1 VSFAHAGSF
10 MAKYSQ
16 LCITKRSSASKSLL
30 GINTGR
36 GFPFQI
42 ECRNYDHERA
52 VRYLLDKVF
61 HHLDAALDYVPCLTA
76 NMMRLER
83 FSSWY
88 DNEIYG
94 KSKYLDE
101 LERIYKNAEGRIGNP
116 WGIAE
121 LKWRLSSDGSLN
133 PLSAKTQNRRIQL
146 GENIPNPYNLGQE
159 YPSCNSWRMRDWK
172 RYICRKNFY
181 DKLKILGIGLLNESH
196 TQTRIDDLSIKDGWD
211 PAEWHRLYPDGIP
224 PLGRHLFIFEFEMG
238 KWDDREFIEAP
249 RSRFTGWDGAK
260 YNWQSSYEM
269 PMHEAMAWLRL
280 ENV

>member
-16 LCITKRSSASKSLL
+16 SCITKRSSASKSLL

-61 HHLDAALDYVPCLTA
+61 HHLGAALDYVPGLTA

-101 LERIYKNAEGRIGNP
+101 LERIYKNAEGRTGNP

-121 LKWRLSSDGSLN
+121 LKWRLSSDGSAQPTVGQN
-133 PLSAKTQNRRIQL
+133 AKQA
-146 GENIPNPYNLGQE
+146 
-159 YPSCNSWRMRDWK
+159 
-172 RYICRKNFY
+172 
-181 DKLKILGIGLLNESH
+181 
-196 TQTRIDDLSIKDGWD
+196 D
-211 PAEWHRLYPDGIP
+211 PVG
-224 PLGRHLFIFEFEMG
+224 
-238 KWDDREFIEAP
+238 
-249 RSRFTGWDGAK
+249 
-260 YNWQSSYEM
+260 
-269 PMHEAMAWLRL
+269 
-280 ENV
+280 

>member
-1 VSFAHAGSF
+1 MSWSESIRMRRGGPVTLGALLNSNGDYRL
-10 MAKYSQ
+10 MA
-16 LCITKRSSASKSLL
+16 A
-30 GINTGR
+30 
-36 GFPFQI
+36 
-42 ECRNYDHERA
+42 
-52 VRYLLDKVF
+52 
-61 HHLDAALDYVPCLTA
+61 
-76 NMMRLER
+76 
-83 FSSWY
+83 
-88 DNEIYG
+88 
-94 KSKYLDE
+94 
-101 LERIYKNAEGRIGNP
+101 
-116 WGIAE
+116 
-121 LKWRLSSDGSLN
+121 LN
-133 PLSAKTQNRRIQL
+133 PLSAKMQNRRIQL

-280 ENV
+280 ENVWICGTLGTSPQCSR